1 RSDPL
6 ETATTTPWL
15 RPSTASTK
23 PSSSTDA
30 APGPQRPPSRSP
42 LWTGSPGG
50 TRSACTKHS
59 TIARRPKSKRPTLT
73 PRRPRPRP
81 SNHGTEPRALQL
93 AVGAAASLLTMQTGT
108 DAAADGGPD
117 VEGIVSFLLIGLVL
131 AYAPLTLGNPVALW
145 ALGSRREAAV
155 FRALGATTSVSWL
168 GLMLELA
175 MGV

>member
-1 RSDPL
+1 PPESRPRSDPL

-81 SNHGTEPRALQL
+81 SNHGTEPRALQSKEHL
-93 AVGAAASLLTMQTGT
+93 QGEYYRV
-108 DAAADGGPD
+108 
-117 VEGIVSFLLIGLVL
+117 VS
-131 AYAPLTLGNPVALW
+131 
-145 ALGSRREAAV
+145 
-155 FRALGATTSVSWL
+155 TSSC
-168 GLMLELA
+168 
-175 MGV
+175 